1 MEDSEIEKQNFI
13 LWYGLY
19 ATETEIEKARSNNG
33 VELERLIKKYAKE
46 IEQIEKSRSLH
57 KQVFESNDEQI
68 SGI

>member
-1 MEDSEIEKQNFI
+1 MEDSEIEKQNFMV
-13 LWYGLY
+13 WYGLY
-19 ATETEIEKARSNNG
+19 ATETEIENARSNNG

-57 KQVFESNDEQI
+57 KQVFKSNDGQI